1 MFLSFRFTIFLLFR
15 LLSTFFNTFSLYL
28 NIGKEKEL
36 TYTISLFLNRTKV
49 LGISKSLLF
58 TKCIAL

>member
-15 LLSTFFNTFSLYL
+15 LLSTFFNTLSLYL
-28 NIGKEKEL
+28 SIGRKKEL
-36 TYTISLFLNRTKV
+36 TCTILLFLNRIKV

-58 TKCIAL
+58 TKYIAL

>member
-15 LLSTFFNTFSLYL
+15 LLSTFFNTLSLYL
-28 NIGKEKEL
+28 SIGREKEL
-36 TYTISLFLNRTKV
+36 TYTILLSLNRTKV

-58 TKCIAL
+58 IKYIAL